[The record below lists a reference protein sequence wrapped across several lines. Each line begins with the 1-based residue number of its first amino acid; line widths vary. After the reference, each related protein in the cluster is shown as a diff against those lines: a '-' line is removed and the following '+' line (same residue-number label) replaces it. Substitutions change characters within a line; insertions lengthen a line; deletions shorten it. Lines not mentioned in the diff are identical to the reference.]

1 VMVSPL
7 NNVFTFKNAHT
18 CLQCA
23 AYQERGSSNLPRQMT
38 RAFRTHKPTAKESLE
53 CVIRETPG
61 ILEISSV
68 HSKIELYKINLKSYF
83 SNNLILLFNR

>member
-7 NNVFTFKNAHT
+7 NNVFAFRNAHT

-23 AYQERGSSNLPRQMT
+23 AYQARGGSNFPRQIT
-38 RAFRTHKPTAKESLE
+38 WAFRTHKPTAKESLE

-61 ILEISSV
+61 SM
-68 HSKIELYKINLKSYF
+68 
-83 SNNLILLFNR
+83 LI

>member
-7 NNVFTFKNAHT
+7 NNVFTFRNAHT

-23 AYQERGSSNLPRQMT
+23 AYQVRGGSNFPRQMT

-61 ILEISSV
+61 TKL
-68 HSKIELYKINLKSYF
+68 
-83 SNNLILLFNR
+83 